1 MLIVCGYQY
10 VKNSNP
16 FHNIRL
22 MGMYY
27 NYKQDVLSI
36 CTAEAVLVK
45 VIAIFV
51 LYDLVKQEEAI
62 SCKAT

>member
-27 NYKQDVLSI
+27 NYKQDVL
-36 CTAEAVLVK
+36 VK

>member
-27 NYKQDVLSI
+27 NYKQDVL
-36 CTAEAVLVK
+36 VK

-51 LYDLVKQEEAI
+51 FYDLVKQEEDI

>member
-27 NYKQDVLSI
+27 NYKQDVL
-36 CTAEAVLVK
+36 VK

-51 LYDLVKQEEAI
+51 LYDLVKQEEDI